1 MIKLNNSETGM
12 INDAS
17 FLLLVWRMNADKK
30 RLSNYTKKNYYI
42 IICDEENLCPD
53 CERKMKIIGSRK
65 RTVKDISGEEYI
77 FSLRRMRCE
86 ECHIIHTEIPNC
98 MIPHKQYSKDAIAA
112 AINRQ
117 CDYYNIEESTIF
129 RWKKQNIPDLQ

>member
-17 FLLLVWRMNADKK
+17 FLLLFWRMNADKK

-98 MIPHKQYSKDAIAA
+98 MIPHKQYSKE
-112 AINRQ
+112 
-117 CDYYNIEESTIF
+117 YNFSMEKAKHTRLAMTTNEVLDIMHCGGTT
-129 RWKKQNIPDLQ
+129 